1 MIIES
6 NDLFDG
12 CSTSGDAMD
21 LVDMSGE
28 DNVSPEIVEVLNGM
42 DPEDVAQ
49 DAIDYPEMMGFLIR
63 TIMKRRKMRRALR
76 RKLKHL
82 PRRKRRRIIA
92 KMMAKGKGKAMFM
105 MAPGIFP
112 GSRIFRA
119 LALRRFSK
127 RGQRR
132 AVRRKKRFLAKR
144 KARRVRRRTAKEI
157 TPFRTEEFAPAAVEV
172 EEQPQTQRE
181 EKMQE
186 RMLPFP
192 RTEQVEQYGPEE
204 APAAKPDFM
213 KFLPLVAAAA
223 VIPFILPKK

>member
-1 MIIES
+1 MIIEN
-6 NDLFDG
+6 NDLYG
-12 CSTSGDAMD
+12 CNTSGDAMD

-28 DNVSPEIVEVLNGM
+28 ENVSPEIIEVLNGM

-49 DAIDYPEMMGFLIR
+49 DAIEYPEMMGFLIR

-92 KMMAKGKGKAMFM
+92 KMMAKGKAKAMFM
-105 MAPGIFP
+105 MAPGVFP

-144 KARRVRRRTAKEI
+144 KARRVRRRAAKEI
-157 TPFRTEEFAPAAVEV
+157 TPFRTEEFAPAPVEV
-172 EEQPQTQRE
+172 EEQPQTRRE

-192 RTEQVEQYGPEE
+192 RTEQVQEYGPEE
-204 APAAKPDFM
+204 APVAKPNFM